1 MENKDEKIWKKWWFW
16 VAIILLLIILSFI
29 GTDVQ
34 NQEMN
39 NSNNNLENL
48 NVSNIITNQ
57 EEKANEYADDIVINN
72 FIRDFKTVSNYEVTN
87 VQKGNIRTKYFVNI
101 NGQYCQLLNATDSE
115 ANYFEIIING
125 GNQKDDVDKIVNV
138 YKEVIK
144 TLDSTIM
151 ESQINDTVSTYI
163 SSQNVS
169 TTFNI
174 SDTITV
180 TFYPSVSLSYGNS
193 DCRIEITTT
202 NYN

>member
-1 MENKDEKIWKKWWFW
+1 MDNKDKKNWGKWWFW
-16 VAIILLLIILSFI
+16 IAIILLLIILLFI
-29 GTDVQ
+29 GTDAQ
-34 NQEMN
+34 NEEMN
-39 NSNNNLENL
+39 NGNNLENL
-48 NVSNIITNQ
+48 NISNIATNQ
-57 EEKANEYADDIVINN
+57 KEKNSEYADDIVINN
-72 FIRDFKTVSNYEVTN
+72 FIRDFKTVSSYELTN

-125 GNQKDDVDKIVNV
+125 GKQKDDVDKIIDV

-151 ESQINDTVSTYI
+151 ESQIDDTVSTYI

-174 SDTITV
+174 NDKIIV
-180 TFYPSVSLSYGNS
+180 KFYPSISLSYGNS
-193 DCRIEITTT
+193 DCRIEITT

>member
-1 MENKDEKIWKKWWFW
+1 MTFTVKNFHNFLHSRNWKYH
-16 VAIILLLIILSFI
+16 IYTIEPILLKSAF
-29 GTDVQ
+29 
-34 NQEMN
+34 
-39 NSNNNLENL
+39 
-48 NVSNIITNQ
+48 
-57 EEKANEYADDIVINN
+57 
-72 FIRDFKTVSNYEVTN
+72 
-87 VQKGNIRTKYFVNI
+87 
-101 NGQYCQLLNATDSE
+101 
-115 ANYFEIIING
+115 YFEIIING

>member
-193 DCRIEITTT
+193 DCRIEITTA

>member
-1 MENKDEKIWKKWWFW
+1 MDNKDKKNWGKWWFW
-16 VAIILLLIILSFI
+16 IAIILLLIILLFI
-29 GTDVQ
+29 GTDAQ
-34 NQEMN
+34 NEEMN
-39 NSNNNLENL
+39 NGNNLENL
-48 NVSNIITNQ
+48 NISNIATNQ
-57 EEKANEYADDIVINN
+57 KEKNSEYADDIVISN
-72 FIRDFKTVSNYEVTN
+72 FIRDFKTVSSYELTN

-125 GNQKDDVDKIVNV
+125 GKQKDDVDKIIDV

-151 ESQINDTVSTYI
+151 ESQIDDTVSTYI

-174 SDTITV
+174 NDKIIV
-180 TFYPSVSLSYGNS
+180 KFYPSISLSYGNS